1 MNRRTFITSSTAAA
15 AFGLAG
21 CATARMKI
29 TDTRCFEVRTYF
41 SPPGRLGD
49 LHARFRDHTMGIF
62 NRHAIENIAYWV
74 PVDNTENKLVYL
86 LGYPSREARE
96 ASWKAFFADPEWK
109 EVAKK
114 TEANGRIVSK
124 VDVAFYQTTDYSP
137 AIRAGDAS
145 HGGVFEQRVYTT
157 PAGRL
162 ANLDARFRDHT
173 VALFEKHG
181 MRNWGYFHKMADQ
194 KEADVNLTYFLTHK
208 SQDAAKASFDAF
220 RKDPKWIAAKEA
232 SEKAGGGSLTIQDG
246 VKSVF
251 LKPTDYSPTK

>member
-1 MNRRTFITSSTAAA
+1 MNRRTFIASTTAAA

-21 CATARMKI
+21 CATSRMKN
-29 TDTRCFEVRTYF
+29 TDTRCFEIRTYY
-41 SPPGRLGD
+41 SPPGRLDD
-49 LHARFRDHTMGIF
+49 LHARFRNHTMKIF
-62 NRHAIENIAYWV
+62 TRHGIENIAYWV

-124 VDVAFYQTTDYSP
+124 VEIAFYQTTDYSP
-137 AIRAGDAS
+137 AIRIGDAS
-145 HGGVFEQRVYTT
+145 HGGVFEQRIYTT
-157 PAGRL
+157 PTDRL
-162 ANLDARFRDHT
+162 PNLDARFRDHT
-173 VALFEKHG
+173 LDLFTKHG

-194 KEADVNLTYFLTHK
+194 PGASTNLTYFLTHK
-208 SQDAAKASFDAF
+208 SKDAAKASFDAF
-220 RKDPKWIAAKEA
+220 RQDPKWIAAKAE
-232 SEKAGGGSLTIQDG
+232 SEKVGGGSLTVQDG

-251 LKPTDYSPTK
+251 LVPTDYSPTK